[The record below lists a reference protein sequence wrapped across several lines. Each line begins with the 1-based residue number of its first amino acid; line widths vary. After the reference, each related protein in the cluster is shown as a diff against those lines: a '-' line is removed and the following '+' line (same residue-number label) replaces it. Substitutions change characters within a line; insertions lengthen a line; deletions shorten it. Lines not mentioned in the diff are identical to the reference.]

1 MLGQAPEISETLEW
15 MLQSRQVGE
24 ATLVKTLIREQYSLV
39 FRFVSSIIDVRDSNR
54 CGEITEQIITAAVGN
69 SASYQ
74 GEMSVNTWLSRQ
86 AIAIFRMR
94 GESPWKKKHKN
105 MVIPGGPGRDHIS
118 REILNWYAGLTCER
132 RVVITLFYMFDFS
145 PGQISRVIDV
155 GEHFVDNWLEEAKG
169 YFLEIGAEPGHR
181 PITGADIQRTLAEFW
196 PGVALDRRDEQII
209 SQRGMGQLHTIDR
222 RKRHIVTMGES
233 FLAILAIIFV
243 ISLGGLIGRFT
254 PEPTPEI
261 VHETRM
267 VNQVVFVSPTPGPT
281 QSPTPFPEKAII
293 YEAAG
298 GETLFEVAEKINFD
312 AQILSAL
319 NNIPV
324 EQPLKAG
331 QKIMIGISESR
342 VIMPTMNPPEST
354 IAVHLPELV
363 SLNMDSDETII
374 QQRIADS
381 KKNWQTLWAD
391 ALVIQYGPPGY
402 IGEPEFKR
410 QQIWID
416 QPYFHYLLEGENGGA
431 VEYAYSVVGGWENL
445 LNIQTGDLLSNV
457 GPQEFNFQPELEQM
471 LFSSDFEDGFT
482 GEIELIGQDM
492 VAGRKVLVLDR
503 YLERDISL
511 GNGFEIQA
519 EKVLQGRYWV
529 DKNLG
534 TILRVQKFTGT
545 SNNHLFKEAIVSNL
559 IFNVAIP
566 RRLYDRSQYL
576 QTYFA
581 RNHEG
586 DYVHDP
592 IDILADFVLPSQDL
606 GNNLYQPPP
615 PDFVVGDSQ
624 LDFQW
629 TSLDRF
635 SPGQGTR
642 VDLIADGYFLGN
654 IEFAEPEQL
663 ICSRSPD
670 GDKIA
675 FSSWSSEL
683 NFGFTPLGW
692 LDLNHLPEVM
702 HFDPQLVPYDFAFSN
717 DSQQLAVYACERLGD
732 QTCGVYIVDVWSG
745 ESRLL
750 RAVEQGSAMI
760 WNPDGE
766 EIAIQGSLLKEGKWR
781 LMVLDLRT
789 GNIIDEGPFDWEGL
803 WVAHD
808 SPLHEWGVEYPPLR
822 GGLELC
828 RQSPQGY

>member
-1 MLGQAPEISETLEW
+1 
-15 MLQSRQVGE
+15 MLQSRQVGD
-24 ATLVKTLIREQYSLV
+24 AALVKTLIREQYSHV
-39 FRFVSSIIDVRDSNR
+39 FRFVSSIIDAKSLNR

-74 GEMSVNTWLSRQ
+74 GEMSVNAWLSRQ
-86 AIAIFRMR
+86 SIAILRMR
-94 GESPWKKKHKN
+94 GESPRKQTHKN
-105 MVIPGGPGRDHIS
+105 MIIPGGPGRDDIS

-132 RVVITLFYMFDFS
+132 RVIITLFYLFNFS
-145 PGQISRVIDV
+145 SNQISCVIDV
-155 GEHFVDNWLEEAKG
+155 GEHLVNNWLEESKG
-169 YFLEIGAEPGHR
+169 YFLEIGAGPRHR
-181 PITGADIQRTLAEFW
+181 SITGSDIQRTLAEFW
-196 PGVALDRRDEQII
+196 PGVELDRRDEIII
-209 SQRGMGQLHTIDR
+209 SQRVLDDLQAKDR
-222 RKRHIVTMGES
+222 RKRQIVTFGES

-254 PEPTPEI
+254 PKPTPEI
-261 VHETRM
+261 VYETRI
-267 VNQVVFVSPTPGPT
+267 VNQIVFVSPTPGPT
-281 QSPTPFPEKAII
+281 QIPTPFPEKAII
-293 YEAAG
+293 YEAVG
-298 GETLFEVAEKINFD
+298 GETLFDVAEKINFD

-319 NNIPV
+319 NNIPTD
-324 EQPLKAG
+324 QPLKAG

-342 VIMPTMNPPEST
+342 VIMPTLNPPRST
-354 IAVHLPELV
+354 PAAHRPALV
-363 SLNMDSDETII
+363 SLSMDSDETII

-381 KKNWQTLWAD
+381 KNNWQTLWAD

-416 QPYFHYLLEGENGGA
+416 QPYFHYLLDGDNGGA

-445 LNIQTGDLLSNV
+445 LNIQTGELLSNV
-457 GPQEFNFQPELEQM
+457 GPQEFNFQPELKQM

-492 VAGRKVLVLDR
+492 VAGRKVLVLAR
-503 YLERDISL
+503 YLERDIRS
-511 GNGFEIQA
+511 GNGSESQA

-545 SNNHLFKEAIVSNL
+545 SNNQLFKEAIVSKL
-559 IFNVAIP
+559 IFNVSIP

-581 RNHEG
+581 KDHEG

-592 IDILADFVLPSQDL
+592 IEIPADFVLPRQIL
-606 GNNLYQPPP
+606 GNNLNQSPP

-629 TSLDRF
+629 TSLGRF
-635 SPGQGTR
+635 SPEQGTR
-642 VDLIADGYFLGN
+642 VDLIADGYFVGN

-670 GDKIA
+670 GVKIA
-675 FSSWSSEL
+675 FSSWSSES
-683 NFGFTPLGW
+683 NFGFTPLVW
-692 LDLNHLPEVM
+692 FDLNQLPEVM
-702 HFDPQLVPYDFAFSN
+702 HFDPRLVPYDFAFSN
-717 DSQQLAVYACERLGD
+717 DSQQLAVYACERVGD
-732 QTCGVYIVDVWSG
+732 QTCGLYIVEVGSG

-750 RAVEQGSAMI
+750 RAVEQGSGLI
-760 WNPDGE
+760 WSPDGE
-766 EIAIQGSLLKEGKWR
+766 AIAIQGSFLKGGKWR
-781 LMVLDLRT
+781 LLVLDIHS
-789 GNIIDEGPFDWEGL
+789 GNTIDDGPFDWEGL

-808 SPLHEWGVEYPPLR
+808 SPLHEWGVQYPPLR

-828 RQSPQGY
+828 RLSPQGD